1 MPEAGTEARIAVAD
15 GSPDDLGS
23 LYRWLR
29 NEDALRGCL
38 RFVLAP
44 FGTEEMGTA
53 QDAIAV
59 AMGSGGAFTILATA
73 LPVWLRQR
81 RGSQIKLEVTVPAWG
96 LRLVIEADK
105 AEDADRLLRQVLNAH
120 PQGR

>member
-29 NEDALRGCL
+29 NED
-38 RFVLAP
+38 
-44 FGTEEMGTA
+44 GTEEMGTA